1 MKTLNDQL
9 AHKKLTWTTKV
20 HQGEFL
26 NYLSDYQ
33 GSAEREGFEPIS
45 KSFGNQYCEEVWVY

>member
-1 MKTLNDQL
+1 MTNQL
-9 AHKKLTWTTKV
+9 IKKLTLTTKV

-26 NYLSDYQ
+26 NYLYDYQ

-45 KSFGNQYCEEVWVY
+45 KSFGNQYCEEV